1 MDSLILTVLMY
12 LFMVVGGL
20 LALGVVALLLL
31 SFVLLVV
38 LFLQALG
45 IMRRVPFNYNVR
57 NLIVRWKITVLTP
70 LVFTLVVGLLVIM
83 CAFVQGMY
91 KLTEGSSKSGNV
103 MVLSDG
109 ATDELF
115 SNLGYGD
122 ITRLQQQPFVQ
133 KDEEGR
139 PLVSWETYMVVNQP
153 IPNAPRQGGRQRRFV
168 LVRGVDDPVVSGFVH
183 GIALH
188 PGGKWFDA
196 AAGTEVINGG
206 DTAVQCVLGEG
217 LARELGPDLNKKSLE
232 VGDLIELGPRKW
244 KIVGIMQ
251 SAGSTFDSEVW
262 AKRILAG
269 QMFGKETPTTAVV
282 RTADAAA
289 AQEAARDITANF
301 KSPAVQA
308 QTEAEYFERLNGTNL
323 QFLFATIFVAVF
335 LALGGMAGIM
345 ITMFAAISQRIK
357 DIGVMRILG
366 FARWQVL
373 VSFFLEAMMLAL
385 IGGLI
390 GCAIGSLCNGYTTS
404 SIVGSGQGGGKFV
417 VLKMVVDAKVLLGG
431 LGFALFMGAIGGLV
445 PALSAMATR
454 PLESLR

>member
-1 MDSLILTVLMY
+1 MDSVILTVLKY
-12 LFMVVGGL
+12 VFLVVGGVL
-20 LALGVVALLLL
+20 GLALVVSLLL
-31 SFVLLVV
+31 SLVLLATA
-38 LFLQALG
+38 LLQAVGLV
-45 IMRRVPFNYNVR
+45 RRVPFNYNVR

-70 LVFTLVVGLLVIM
+70 VVFTLVVGLLVIM

-91 KLTEGSSKSGNV
+91 KLTEGSSRPGNV
-103 MVLSDG
+103 IVLADG
-109 ATDELF
+109 STDELF

-122 ITRLQQQPFVQ
+122 ITRLEQQQYVQ
-133 KDEEGR
+133 KDEDGT

-153 IPNAPRQGGRQRRFV
+153 IPNAPTGGKQRRFV
-168 LVRGVDDPVVSGFVH
+168 QVRGVNDPVVSGKVH
-183 GIALH
+183 GISLY

-196 AAGTEVINGG
+196 SAGTETVEGNE
-206 DTAVQCVLGEG
+206 TAVQGVLGEG
-217 LARELGPDLNKKSLE
+217 IARELGPDLGKPSLE
-232 VGDLIELGPRKW
+232 VGDLFELGPRKW
-244 KIVGIMQ
+244 KVVGVMK

-289 AQEAARDITANF
+289 AQEAAKDITANF

-308 QTEAEYFERLNGTNL
+308 MTEAEYFEKLNGTNL
-323 QFLFATIFVAVF
+323 QFLIATVFLAVF
-335 LALGGMAGIM
+335 LALGGVAGIM

-366 FARWQVL
+366 FARWQIL
-373 VSFFLEAMMLAL
+373 VSYFMEAMLLAL

-390 GCAIGSLCNGYTTS
+390 GCAIGSLCNGYSAS
-404 SIVGSGQGGGKFV
+404 SVVGSGAGGGKSV
-417 VLKMVVDAKVLLGG
+417 VLRMVVDSKVLLGG
-431 LGFALFMGAIGGLV
+431 LGFSLLMGAVGGLI
-445 PALSAMATR
+445 PALSAMLTR